1 MNKASNRNDNTRA
14 KKIYAITLW
23 GSLGNALLLI
33 LKFVAGILGHSAAM
47 IADAVHSLSDFA
59 TDLVVLIFVKISN
72 KPSDEKHGYGHGK
85 FETLATAIIALTLTM
100 VGIALFYSSANRII
114 RFWNGEISLSKPG
127 LIALIVAGISVI
139 SKELLFRTTRKV
151 GEDVKSKAVIANAWH
166 HRSDAYSSIATL
178 IGIGGAFLL
187 GKGWLVLEPMA
198 AAGVSIFIVKVG
210 LELAAPAF
218 RDLLEQRLSPEIEK
232 EIQSIIQSNP
242 GVKQLG
248 HMRTR
253 SIGNDYA
260 IEADILVDGSI
271 SVEQGHK
278 ITVEL
283 EQKLRKTFGRGTH
296 IVIHVEPLKQ
306 NQ

>member
-1 MNKASNRNDNTRA
+1 MNRARNRNDKTRA

-47 IADAVHSLSDFA
+47 IADAIHSLSDFA
-59 TDLVVLIFVKISN
+59 TELVVLIFVKISN

-114 RFWNGEISLSKPG
+114 RFWNGEINLNKPG

-139 SKELLFRTTRKV
+139 SKELLFRITRKV

-260 IEADILVDGSI
+260 IEVDILVDGSI

-283 EQKLRKTFGRGTH
+283 EHKLRKAFGRGTH
-296 IVIHVEPLKQ
+296 IVIHVEPLK
-306 NQ
+306 